1 MSKTKN
7 LILKIIKMKK
17 PMLECIILFCLE
29 IEFVT
34 LAEVINQIL
43 DKIVKA
49 QSNVDMVLPN
59 Q

>member
-1 MSKTKN
+1 
-7 LILKIIKMKK
+7 MKK
-17 PMLECIILFCLE
+17 AMLECIILFCLE